1 MNTMPY
7 VITKID
13 GNPHQFDIFSLLL
26 KDRIIFINGV
36 IDDFTS
42 NSVIAQL
49 LYLDSQDQEQEICLY
64 INSPG
69 GSVSAGLAIYDTMR
83 YIKAPVHTIGVGL
96 AASMGSLLLAAGN
109 KRSIL
114 PHTKVMIH
122 QPLISGG
129 LGGKETDISILAKD
143 LTSTRKTIAQ
153 ILSKHTGK
161 SVHKVEKD
169 LENDH
174 YMTAQQ
180 ALSYGLC
187 DNIITID

>member
-1 MNTMPY
+1 MNIMPY
-7 VITKID
+7 VITKTD
-13 GNPHQFDIFSLLL
+13 GTPHQFDIFSLLL
-26 KDRIIFINGV
+26 KDRIIFINGA
-36 IDDFTS
+36 IDDFTA

-49 LYLDSQDQEQEICLY
+49 LYLDSLNQEQEICLY

-69 GSVSAGLAIYDTMR
+69 GSVSSGLAIYDTMR

-143 LTSTRKTIAQ
+143 LTTTRKTIAQ
-153 ILSKHTGK
+153 ILAKHTKK
-161 SVHKVEKD
+161 SVKKVEQD
-169 LENDH
+169 IENDR
-174 YMTAQQ
+174 YMNAED
-180 ALSYGLC
+180 ALKYGIC